1 MNSGH
6 KLTAIDLYS
15 GSGAVT
21 QGLKDAGFK
30 VLAAVDFDKI
40 ACKTYRANHP
50 RVVLVET
57 DITELTAISLAEVA
71 SIPDSIDLLVV
82 CAPCQPFSSQNKK
95 KENDPRARLI
105 LESTRFISAFS
116 PAMVFFE
123 NVPGLAN
130 SPLVEELR
138 GDLKNIGYQLS
149 DPMIH
154 NAADFGVPQRRA
166 RCLMVAAKA
175 SHAIAAFSDA
185 NSGMRKTRK
194 TVRDAIGKLPEL
206 SHGEA
211 DPKDSLHF
219 AANHSILAIE
229 RLKHI
234 PADGGSRRSLPAHL
248 ILKCHTDP
256 HKFPD
261 VYGRLKWDDVAPTLT
276 TGCTDVTK
284 GRFAHPVANRAL
296 SLREAALL
304 QTFPTRYKFVGNKTQ
319 IARQIGNAVPV
330 RMMKHLAK
338 SLRKVL
344 EQNGTETGKAK

>member
-1 MNSGH
+1 MNHGQ

-21 QGLKDAGFK
+21 QGLRDAGFQ
-30 VLAAVDFDKI
+30 VLAAVDFDHI

-57 DITELTAISLAEVA
+57 DITELTAKNLAEIA
-71 SIPDSIDLLVV
+71 SIPETIDLLVV

-105 LESTRFISAFS
+105 LESTRFIKAFS

-130 SPLVEELR
+130 SPLVDELR
-138 GDLKNIGYQLS
+138 GKLKNIGYQLS
-149 DPMIH
+149 APMIH

-166 RCLMVAAKA
+166 RCLMVASKKSNAISSFSQANDGAK
-175 SHAIAAFSDA
+175 
-185 NSGMRKTRK
+185 RTRK

-206 SHGEA
+206 ADGGA
-211 DPKDSLHF
+211 DPDDPLHF
-219 AANHSILAIE
+219 SAKHSVLAME

-248 ILKCHTDP
+248 TLKCHTDP

-276 TGCTDVTK
+276 TGCTDITK
-284 GRFAHPVANRAL
+284 GRFAHPVANRAIT
-296 SLREAALL
+296 LREAALL
-304 QTFPTRYKFVGNKTQ
+304 QTFPNGYKFVGNKTQ

-330 RMMKHLAK
+330 KMMKTLAK
-338 SLRKVL
+338 SLRLVL
-344 EQNGTETGKAK
+344 EQNEIEVGRTG

>member
-1 MNSGH
+1 MNYGQ

-21 QGLKDAGFK
+21 QALKDAGFR
-30 VLAAVDFDKI
+30 VLAAVDFDEV

-50 RVVLVET
+50 RVKLVET
-57 DITELTAISLAEVA
+57 DITSLTAETLAKVA
-71 SIPDSIDLLVV
+71 SIPNTIDLLVV
-82 CAPCQPFSSQNKK
+82 CAPCQPFSSQTKNKG
-95 KENDPRARLI
+95 NDPRARLI
-105 LESTRFISAFS
+105 LESTRFIRAFS
-116 PAMVFFE
+116 PEMVFFE

-138 GDLKNIGYQLS
+138 GELENIGYQLS
-149 DPMIH
+149 APMIH

-166 RCLMVAAKA
+166 RCLMVAAKGNN
-175 SHAIAAFSDA
+175 AIAAFSNA
-185 NSGMRKTRK
+185 NSSTRVVRR
-194 TVRDAIGKLPEL
+194 TVRETIGKLPML
-206 SHGEA
+206 SNGEVDPA
-211 DPKDSLHF
+211 DPLHF
-219 AANHSILAIE
+219 AAKHSILAIE

-234 PADGGSRRSLPAHL
+234 PADGGSRKSLPAHL
-248 ILKCHTDP
+248 TLKCHTDP
-256 HKFPD
+256 NKFSD

-304 QTFPTRYKFVGNKTQ
+304 QTFPNRYKFVGNKTQ

-338 SLRKVL
+338 SLSKVM
-344 EQNGTETGKAK
+344 EMNGTGTGKGK